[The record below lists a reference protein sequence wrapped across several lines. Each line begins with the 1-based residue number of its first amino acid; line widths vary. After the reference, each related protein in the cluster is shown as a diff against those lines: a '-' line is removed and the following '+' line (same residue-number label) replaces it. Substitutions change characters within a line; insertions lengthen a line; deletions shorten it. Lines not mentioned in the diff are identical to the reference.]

1 MAKVTINLDLSKDED
16 LRDYNL
22 FNNSN
27 NMFNALF
34 EISYNL
40 KKKVKYKLNEDENLE
55 QFDLIFNSINEI
67 LEDNN
72 IYLDKL
78 Q

>member
-1 MAKVTINLDLSKDED
+1 MAKIKISLDLRREVD

-22 FNNSN
+22 FNNAD
-27 NMFNALF
+27 NMYNALF
-34 EISYNL
+34 EIAFNL
-40 KKKVKYKLNEDENLE
+40 KKVVDYK
-55 QFDLIFNSINEI
+55 FDGDDNGYSDLVFFAISKI

-72 IYLDKL
+72 VDLDKL

>member
-22 FNNSN
+22 FNNAD
-27 NMFNALF
+27 NMYNALF
-34 EISYNL
+34 EIAYNL
-40 KKKVKYKLNEDENLE
+40 KKVVDYKFDEDDNGYS
-55 QFDLIFNSINEI
+55 DLVFLAISEI

-72 IYLDKL
+72 INLDKL

>member
-1 MAKVTINLDLSKDED
+1 MAKIKISLDLRREVD
-16 LRDYNL
+16 LRYYNL
-22 FNNSN
+22 FNNAD
-27 NMFNALF
+27 NMYNALF

-40 KKKVKYKLNEDENLE
+40 KKVVDYKFDGDDNGYS
-55 QFDLIFNSINEI
+55 DLIFNSITEI

-72 IYLDKL
+72 VDLDKL

>member
-22 FNNSN
+22 FNNAD
-27 NMFNALF
+27 NMYNALF
-34 EISYNL
+34 EIAYNL
-40 KKKVKYKLNEDENLE
+40 KKVVDYK
-55 QFDLIFNSINEI
+55 FDGDDNGYSDLVFLAISKI

-72 IYLDKL
+72 IDLDKL

>member
-22 FNNSN
+22 FNNAD
-27 NMFNALF
+27 NMYNALF
-34 EISYNL
+34 EIAYNL
-40 KKKVKYKLNEDENLE
+40 KKVVDYK
-55 QFDLIFNSINEI
+55 FDGDDNGYSDLVFLAISEI

-72 IYLDKL
+72 INLDKL

>member
-1 MAKVTINLDLSKDED
+1 MAKIAIKLDLRREND

-22 FNNSN
+22 FNNAD
-27 NMFNALF
+27 NMYNALF
-34 EISYNL
+34 EIAYNL
-40 KKKVKYKLNEDENLE
+40 KKVVDYKFDEYDNGYS
-55 QFDLIFNSINEI
+55 DLVFLAISEI

-72 IYLDKL
+72 INLDKL